1 MNLPIFHSTD
11 ANADVTYE
19 IWHFDV
25 QGWLDRYD
33 EASMHP
39 HIFGSL
45 QGYPGK
51 WAHSLPGGMNISL
64 KDLLRC
70 MDRTF
75 GNMHDYDSMIRSLY
89 EIHQKENET
98 VEEYMLRVH
107 EAVAVVKRAY
117 PNQVLHEGEGLRRD
131 RFYYGLTPSLRDA
144 LSFAMADW
152 PEREQADT
160 SFDTL
165 YHWAKKL
172 EARHQ
177 PRNATKV
184 GSSTHD
190 PHKGYKKYP
199 TPVGCMATVEPDLLP
214 PDPDPV
220 ENAPP
225 EPDYIEGLS
234 LRMTQ
239 AMNHYQRQECKCFV
253 CGDSRHF
260 ARDCLHHEAFR
271 AWHKDHLNFQG
282 AGQKN
287 RMPTPK
293 TQASN

>member
-1 MNLPIFHSTD
+1 
-11 ANADVTYE
+11 
-19 IWHFDV
+19 
-25 QGWLDRYD
+25 
-33 EASMHP
+33 
-39 HIFGSL
+39 
-45 QGYPGK
+45 
-51 WAHSLPGGMNISL
+51 
-64 KDLLRC
+64 
-70 MDRTF
+70 
-75 GNMHDYDSMIRSLY
+75 MHDYDSMIRSLY

-117 PNQVLHEGEGLRRD
+117 PNQVPNEGEGLRRD
-131 RFYYGLTPSLRDA
+131 RFYYGLTPSLRDV
-144 LSFAMADW
+144 LSFAMADL

-165 YHWAKKL
+165 YHLAKKL

-177 PRNATKV
+177 PHNATKV
-184 GSSTHD
+184 GSSIHD
-190 PHKGYKKYP
+190 PHKGYKKYS
-199 TPVGCMATVEPDLLP
+199 TPVGCAATVEPDLLP

-253 CGDSRHF
+253 CGDSGHF
-260 ARDCLHHEAFR
+260 ARECPHRETFR

-287 RMPTPK
+287 RTPAPK